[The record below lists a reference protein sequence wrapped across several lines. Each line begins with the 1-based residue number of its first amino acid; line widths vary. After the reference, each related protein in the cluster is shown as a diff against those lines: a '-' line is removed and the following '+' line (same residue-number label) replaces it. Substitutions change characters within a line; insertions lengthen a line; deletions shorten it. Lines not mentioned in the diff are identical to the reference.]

1 MGGSPK
7 PQKPKAP
14 PPTPAPV
21 RADSADGEQASTA
34 AYRRMGLDKTINP
47 ANPLAPKTA
56 LGSIGA
62 LGSGG
67 EGVMVNT
74 RAPKPK
80 PTNIGGFMTQ
90 FPSR

>member
-1 MGGSPK
+1 M
-7 PQKPKAP
+7 
-14 PPTPAPV
+14 PAPV

-47 ANPLAPKTA
+47 MNPLAPKTA

-67 EGVMVNT
+67 EGVMINT
-74 RAPKPK
+74 RPKPK
-80 PTNIGGFMTQ
+80 LNQKADEFRAAVHRNTI
-90 FPSR
+90 R